1 MWVVTLTNNF
11 FMKLKHV
18 LLTAAMMALPFAP
31 LALNPAHAAL
41 GDQLDE
47 VNEGAGLGGD
57 ASSLTTTIGSLI
69 AVLLGFLG
77 VIFLILIIYA
87 GLLWMTA
94 AGNEDNVKKAKS
106 ILLNSVIGLVIL
118 LSAYAIS
125 SFVIDQLGT
134 ATGTS

>member
-1 MWVVTLTNNF
+1 
-11 FMKLKHV
+11 MKLKHV

-31 LALNPAHAAL
+31 LALNSAHAAL

>member
-1 MWVVTLTNNF
+1 
-11 FMKLKHV
+11 MKLKHILV
-18 LLTAAMMALPFAP
+18 SAALVALPFAP
-31 LALNPAHAAL
+31 VALHSAHAASSLTEQL
-41 GDQLDE
+41 GE
-47 VNEGAGLGGD
+47 VNDTAGLGGD
-57 ASSLTTTIGSLI
+57 SSSLTSTIGELI
-69 AVLLGFLG
+69 GVLLAFLG

-125 SFVIDQLGT
+125 SFVIDQLST
-134 ATGTS
+134 ATGTG

>member
-1 MWVVTLTNNF
+1 
-11 FMKLKHV
+11 MKLKHILV
-18 LLTAAMMALPFAP
+18 SAALVALPFAP
-31 LALNPAHAAL
+31 LALNSAHAAL
-41 GDQLDE
+41 NDSLDE
-47 VNEGAGLGGD
+47 VSDGAGLGGD
-57 ASSLTTTIGSLI
+57 SDSLTTTIGSLI
-69 AVLLGFLG
+69 SVLLGFLG

-134 ATGTS
+134 ATGTT

>member
-1 MWVVTLTNNF
+1 
-11 FMKLKHV
+11 MKLKHV

-31 LALNPAHAAL
+31 LALNSAHAAL
-41 GDQLDE
+41 GTQLDE

-57 ASSLTTTIGSLI
+57 STSLTTTIGSLI
-69 AVLLGFLG
+69 SVLLGFLG

>member
-1 MWVVTLTNNF
+1 
-11 FMKLKHV
+11 MKLKHV

-31 LALNPAHAAL
+31 LALNSAHAAL

-134 ATGTS
+134 ATGTT

>member
-1 MWVVTLTNNF
+1 
-11 FMKLKHV
+11 MKLTHI
-18 LLTAAMMALPFAP
+18 LAAAALVALPFAP
-31 LALNPAHAAL
+31 VMLNSVHAADLDDSL
-41 GDQLDE
+41 GE
-47 VNEGAGLGGD
+47 VNDAAGLGGNAD
-57 ASSLTTTIGSLI
+57 SLTTTIGSLI

-77 VIFLILIIYA
+77 VIFLVLIIYA

-125 SFVIDQLGT
+125 SFVISQLGD
-134 ATGTS
+134 ATGSS

>member
-1 MWVVTLTNNF
+1 
-11 FMKLKHV
+11 MKLKHV

-31 LALNPAHAAL
+31 LALNSAHAAL
-41 GDQLDE
+41 GDQLDD
-47 VNEGAGLGGD
+47 VNTAAGLGGSSD
-57 ASSLTTTIGSLI
+57 SLTTTIGSLI

-77 VIFLILIIYA
+77 VIFLVLIIYA

>member
-1 MWVVTLTNNF
+1 
-11 FMKLKHV
+11 MKLKHV

-31 LALNPAHAAL
+31 LALNSAHAAL
-41 GDQLDE
+41 GDQLDD
-47 VNEGAGLGGD
+47 VNTAACLGGSSD
-57 ASSLTTTIGSLI
+57 SLTTTIGSLI

>member
-1 MWVVTLTNNF
+1 
-11 FMKLKHV
+11 MKLKHV

-31 LALNPAHAAL
+31 LALNSAHAAL

-57 ASSLTTTIGSLI
+57 ASSLTTTMGSLI

-77 VIFLILIIYA
+77 VIVLILIIYA

-134 ATGTS
+134 ATGTT